1 MRCTWLCF
9 SRGVIQNQ
17 EFPLSP
23 KKKSYLWHFRH
34 ILALEVSSV
43 KCSSWDSCMQI
54 GVWLYRR
61 HFDTKSVSAILQ
73 SNVFIKTKQ
82 NKKLYRK
89 PHTHVLQKHF
99 PLVLCCMQATQRLDA
114 HTCTFTNTH
123 AVTPIL
129 LSFIISVQN
138 SINNHH
144 TTMQDSAIYAQTVSR
159 EKEGIYF
166 P

>member
-1 MRCTWLCF
+1 
-9 SRGVIQNQ
+9 
-17 EFPLSP
+17 
-23 KKKSYLWHFRH
+23 
-34 ILALEVSSV
+34 
-43 KCSSWDSCMQI
+43 MQI

-89 PHTHVLQKHF
+89 SHTHVLQKHF

-114 HTCTFTNTH
+114 HTCTYTNTH

-144 TTMQDSAIYAQTVSR
+144 ATPNYRTLQFMH
-159 EKEGIYF
+159 KEYPERRRASIF
-166 P
+166 PDTHMHSHTLRATAPKLQHLAVGETITSWITIWWLK